1 MTNGRMM
8 SFARRIVL
16 SLALLLAVLVLA
28 RGLVLTTYDPPTS
41 DAYLW
46 GAFHVHSTLSDGL
59 GSFEE
64 IARQAREARV
74 AFLLMSDHGSPHE
87 AVTDS
92 TTIHGVR
99 FVGGSEIGLPEGRL
113 IVSSVQS
120 LPRYTLPPFPPD
132 AARDVREWGG
142 MAVLAYP
149 DDPRYRWSYWEDD
162 FLPDGIEVINVTS
175 HLRAASAWRVL
186 TWAGFSLFNRHYYLS
201 GLESPEYALSRW
213 DELLKRGDVVGF
225 YASNAHGGFRLGES
239 VDIPFPSY
247 RTVLSFVGLGIDAR
261 YRDQPERAIRSGDFF
276 SVVRGAGEPERFQFE
291 RMPDGRIRV
300 AVEAAEALSPRVVLK
315 KDGVAVADTGDGSLD
330 HQPKRG
336 VYRAEVYLED
346 HPLLAA
352 DVPWILSNSIRVDV
366 APPATTPETLP
377 CTQRTALDLDE
388 FRVETD
394 EDSTASIELD
404 SSGALSLSYFLSRA
418 TPAKP
423 ERWVALALRRAL
435 DLSASKGIYIDAS
448 APEPMRY
455 RLEVRTASTHYH
467 ASVLIREGG
476 RVTVPWRQFYRLAG
490 AREAIP
496 LGDVEA
502 LFIEVT
508 DSTVRTGFDST
519 LLLDG
524 VGVCR

>member
-1 MTNGRMM
+1 MK
-8 SFARRIVL
+8 SFARRIVM
-16 SLALLLAVLVLA
+16 SLALLLAVLVVA

-92 TTIHGVR
+92 STINGVR

-142 MAVLAYP
+142 LAVLAYP

-175 HLRAASAWRVL
+175 NLRAASAWRAL
-186 TWAGFSLFNRHYYLS
+186 TWAGFSLFNRHYYLT

-213 DELLKRGDVVGF
+213 DELLARGDVVGF
-225 YASNAHGGFRLGES
+225 YASNAHGGFRIGER
-239 VDIPFPSY
+239 VDIPIPSY
-247 RTVLSFVGLGIDAR
+247 RTVLGFVGLGIDAR
-261 YRDQPERAIRSGDFF
+261 YRDQPERAVRSGDFF

-300 AVEAAEALSPRVVLK
+300 AIEAAEELSPRVVLK
-315 KDGVAVADTGDGSLD
+315 KDGVTVAETAEGGLD
-330 HQPKRG
+330 HQPNRG

-366 APPATTPETLP
+366 APQAPTPETLP
-377 CTQRTALDLDE
+377 CAQRTALGLDE

-394 EDSTASIELD
+394 EDSNASIELKP
-404 SSGALSLSYFLSRA
+404 SGALALSYSLSRA
-418 TPAKP
+418 TPANP
-423 ERWVALALRRAL
+423 ERWVALALRRPL
-435 DLSASKGIYIDAS
+435 DLSASTGMYINAS

-455 RLEVRTASTHYH
+455 RLEVRTASTLYH
-467 ASVLIREGG
+467 ASVLIRESS
-476 RVTVPWRQFYRLAG
+476 RVTVPWGQFYRLAG
-490 AREAIP
+490 TREPIP
-496 LGDVEA
+496 LDDVES

-524 VGVCR
+524 VGICR